1 MRVIAMGGEALAEGF
16 ALLGFETYANASPQD
31 VERVLADLIERQD
44 KALVYLEHDLVRDG
58 SPSLERV
65 RNEGGS
71 IIVAELPPLAA
82 PEDYHMP
89 VEELVL
95 KVLGPGALEERE

>member
-1 MRVIAMGGEALAEGF
+1 MRVIAMGGEALAEGM
-16 ALLGFETYANASPQD
+16 ALLGFETCANATSED
-31 VERVLADLIERQD
+31 VERVLAALIEGQE
-44 KALVYLEHDLVRDG
+44 KALVYLEHDLARAG
-58 SPSLERV
+58 SPSLEHV